1 MTAPYRLPAATSGA
15 PLHEWLS
22 ARVAMYLRRPA
33 ISIQPTVPLA
43 EYGMDSVQ
51 ALSLCG
57 DLEEEFGLDVEPTLL
72 WDYPTIESLL
82 GYLTDA
88 LPDLPATAE
97 EGVR

>member
-1 MTAPYRLPAATSGA
+1 MTAPYRLPAVTPGV
-15 PLHEWLS
+15 PLPEWLS

-82 GYLTDA
+82 GYLGQVLA
-88 LPDLPATAE
+88 DLPTAAG